1 MEKQGKFD
9 NLCLRIFEELVI
21 LSVDMELL
29 GDVCGQSGQMD
40 TEKFKLLTA
49 PRSAGTGVRYA
60 QLVWTYVE
68 KMSHEYSTAT
78 RPAIFGVQAIQTH
91 IHGLIGEET
100 GFMTPLSFIYAVEHF
115 ATVFGFDS
123 PGTRSPRC
131 RRFALD
137 YSKKAPE
144 KRQAPSFTVSFLDY
158 MERYVLDQSKPM
170 VYRLTIGKLRLC
182 TQASVR
188 HADLASTALE
198 RVEWCRVIG
207 EDKVLGL
214 RAKASKTKSGPRP
227 WSASWLGVRPEND
240 DWLFTFVKI
249 LIMTHGPAWRSHGFL
264 GCAHD
269 GKGSFGT
276 YPPSIGEDVILVQ
289 QALEEDRESGAE
301 VPLTKEE
308 CMSLRWHSCKNTL
321 PTLMV
326 HLGIRT
332 RSIRHQGAW
341 RKASESMVDLYLR
354 ETQVLVI
361 KAQLEVLDQLRRGAT
376 LNILEGKP
384 MDDIPSRPGWGPPE
398 SYFRDGLPSGL
409 TVERAT
415 AAMDAASVCRQDEG
429 DGEPKVREDRA
440 KLPSDLPDIFKE
452 PEMYDKAKME
462 EKLVSENVKKKVE
475 MDLAVIQEIEKEVFQ
490 GEVSSSGESDDE
502 EARPEEVDLEM
513 YPHFVVSAK
522 GSGKVHKPSSAAA
535 DHLSGVTPKCGV
547 RGRDYSELDLD
558 ENWGKYSPCSRCFG
572 RSDGCHLLCSYM
584 VMKKG
589 KKVRCGRRCVPEA
602 VPDHV
607 DEEADSG
614 LTLHR
619 CSFHG
624 TLVSSEDL

>member
-1 MEKQGKFD
+1 
-9 NLCLRIFEELVI
+9 
-21 LSVDMELL
+21 MELL
-29 GDVCGQSGQMD
+29 GDVCGQNGQMD

-49 PRSAGTGVRYA
+49 PRAAGTGVRYA

-68 KMSHEYSTAT
+68 KMSHQFTMAT
-78 RPAIFGVQAIQTH
+78 RPAVFGVQAIQAH
-91 IHGLIGEET
+91 VFELIQEEK

-131 RRFALD
+131 RKFALD

-144 KRQAPSFTVSFLDY
+144 KKQAPSFSVSFLDY
-158 MERYVLDQSKPM
+158 MERYVLDQGKPM
-170 VYRLTIGKLRLC
+170 EYRLTMGKLRLC

-198 RVEWCRVIG
+198 RVEWCRVVG

-240 DWLFTFVKI
+240 EWLFTFVKI
-249 LIMTHGPAWRSHGFL
+249 LIMTHGPVWRSHGFL

-269 GKGSFGT
+269 GKGGFAS

-289 QALEEDRESGAE
+289 QALEEDRDLGVA
-301 VPLTKEE
+301 VPLTQEE
-308 CMSLRWHSCKNTL
+308 CKALRWHSCKNTL

-398 SYFRDGLPSGL
+398 SYFRDGLPSGF
-409 TVERAT
+409 TIEKAT
-415 AAMDAASVCRQDEG
+415 AAMDAASVCRRDAEDE
-429 DGEPKVREDRA
+429 EPKVREDRA

-452 PEMYDKAKME
+452 PEMYDKTRME
-462 EKLVSENVKKKVE
+462 EKLVSENVKKKVD
-475 MDLAVIQEIEKEVFQ
+475 MDMAVIQKIEEEVFQ
-490 GEVSSSGESDDE
+490 DDSSSGLGSEDE
-502 EARPEEVDLEM
+502 DIRPEEEDLEL

-522 GSGKVHKPSSAAA
+522 GSGKVH
-535 DHLSGVTPKCGV
+535 TQ
-547 RGRDYSELDLD
+547 
-558 ENWGKYSPCSRCFG
+558 
-572 RSDGCHLLCSYM
+572 
-584 VMKKG
+584 
-589 KKVRCGRRCVPEA
+589 
-602 VPDHV
+602 
-607 DEEADSG
+607 
-614 LTLHR
+614 
-619 CSFHG
+619 
-624 TLVSSEDL
+624 